1 MFYRSMFPRDLY
13 AELNQLH
20 RAAQQA
26 FDLGPN
32 VRGAWTGYPS
42 VNVGK
47 TPESVEIYVF
57 APGMNPGDF
66 EVRLE
71 KGTLSVA
78 GERKVPELPEKST
91 LQMDQRFAGKFRRA
105 IALPDDADGNNISA
119 KYRDGVLHISVP
131 RSAAPEPRRIT
142 IH

>member
-1 MFYRSMFPRDLY
+1 MFYRSVFPRNLY
-13 AELNQLH
+13 AELNQLQ

-32 VRGAWTGYPS
+32 MRGAWAGYPS

-47 TPESVEIYVF
+47 TADSVEIYVF
-57 APGMNPGDF
+57 APGMSPSDF

-71 KGTLSVA
+71 NGTLLVA
-78 GERKVPELPEKST
+78 GERKVPDLPEKAT

-105 IALPDDADGNNISA
+105 IALPEDADGNNIAA

-131 RSAAPEPRRIT
+131 RIAAAQPRQIT

>member
-1 MFYRSMFPRDLY
+1 MFYRSMFPRGLY
-13 AELNQLH
+13 AELDQLQ

-32 VRGAWTGYPS
+32 VRGAGSGYPAL
-42 VNVGK
+42 NVGK
-47 TPESVEIYVF
+47 TPTSVEIYVF
-57 APGMNPGDF
+57 APGMSAADF

-78 GERKVPELPEKST
+78 GERKVPDLPEKST
-91 LQMDQRFAGKFRRA
+91 LQIDQRFAGKFRRA
-105 IALPDDADGNNISA
+105 IALPDDADGNNIAA

-131 RSAAPEPRRIT
+131 RTAAAQPRRIT